1 MHKIMEKTFELI
13 DMLDDS
19 QMIKEL
25 EKYKRQVLENKEIQ
39 ELLKVGNSTSI
50 EYEQL
55 EIKKKLYEYPEYRGY
70 MKYYDE
76 LMFLVMKI
84 NQGLKKFT
92 KNGRRCVR

>member
-13 DMLDDS
+13 DVIDDS
-19 QMIKEL
+19 EMMKEL
-25 EKYKRQVLENKEIQ
+25 EEYKSQVLENKEIQ
-39 ELLKVGNSTSI
+39 ELLKVGNNTSI

-76 LMFLVMKI
+76 LMFLVMEI
-84 NQGLKKFT
+84 NSYLKKFT
-92 KNGRRCVR
+92 NSERRCVR

>member
-19 QMIKEL
+19 EIIKEL

-70 MKYYDE
+70 MKYYDK
-76 LMFLVMKI
+76 LMFLVMEI
-84 NQGLKKFT
+84 NSYFKKFT
-92 KNGRRCVR
+92 NSGRRCVR

>member
-13 DMLDDS
+13 DVIDDS
-19 QMIKEL
+19 EMMKEL
-25 EKYKRQVLENKEIQ
+25 EEYKSQVLENKEIQ

-55 EIKKKLYEYPEYRGY
+55 EIKKKLYNYSEYREY

-76 LMFLVMKI
+76 LMFLVMEI
-84 NQGLKKFT
+84 NSHFKKFT
-92 KNGRRCVR
+92 NSGRRCVR

>member
-19 QMIKEL
+19 EIIKEL

-55 EIKKKLYEYPEYRGY
+55 EIKKKL
-70 MKYYDE
+70 
-76 LMFLVMKI
+76 
-84 NQGLKKFT
+84 
-92 KNGRRCVR
+92 

>member
-13 DMLDDS
+13 DVIDDS
-19 QMIKEL
+19 EMMKEL
-25 EKYKRQVLENKEIQ
+25 EEYKSQVLENKEIQ
-39 ELLKVGNSTSI
+39 ELLKVGNNTSI

-84 NQGLKKFT
+84 NQEFKKFT
-92 KNGRRCVR
+92 NSGRRCVR

>member
-19 QMIKEL
+19 EMIKEL

-39 ELLKVGNSTSI
+39 ELLKVGNNTSI

-70 MKYYDE
+70 MKYYDK

-84 NQGLKKFT
+84 NQWFKNFT

>member
-19 QMIKEL
+19 EMIKEL
-25 EKYKRQVLENKEIQ
+25 EKSKRQVLENKEIQ
-39 ELLKVGNSTSI
+39 ELLKVGNNTSI

-76 LMFLVMKI
+76 LMFLVMEINSYFKKI
-84 NQGLKKFT
+84 TNS
-92 KNGRRCVR
+92 GRRCVR

>member
-13 DMLDDS
+13 DAMDES
-19 QMIKEL
+19 EMMKEL
-25 EKYKRQVLENKEIQ
+25 EKYKGQVLENKEIQ

-70 MKYYDE
+70 MKYYDK
-76 LMFLVMKI
+76 LMFLVMEI
-84 NQGLKKFT
+84 NSYFKKFT
-92 KNGRRCVR
+92 NSGRRCVR

>member
-13 DMLDDS
+13 DAMDES
-19 QMIKEL
+19 EMMKEL
-25 EKYKRQVLENKEIQ
+25 EEYKSQVLENKEIQ
-39 ELLKVGNSTSI
+39 ELLNVGNNTSI

-55 EIKKKLYEYPEYRGY
+55 EIMKKLYEYPEYRGY

-84 NQGLKKFT
+84 NQEFKKFT
-92 KNGRRCVR
+92 NSGRRCVR

>member
-19 QMIKEL
+19 EIIKEL

-39 ELLKVGNSTSI
+39 ELLKVGNNTSI

-84 NQGLKKFT
+84 NQGFKKFT
-92 KNGRRCVR
+92 NSGRRCVR

>member
-19 QMIKEL
+19 EMMKEL

-39 ELLKVGNSTSI
+39 ELLKVGNNTSI

>member
-19 QMIKEL
+19 EIIKEL

-39 ELLKVGNSTSI
+39 ELLKVGNNTSI

-76 LMFLVMKI
+76 LMLLVMKI
-84 NQGLKKFT
+84 NQGFKKFT

>member
-13 DMLDDS
+13 DVIDDS
-19 QMIKEL
+19 EMIKEL

-39 ELLKVGNSTSI
+39 ELLKIGNNTSI

-84 NQGLKKFT
+84 NQGFKKFI

>member
-13 DMLDDS
+13 DVLDDS
-19 QMIKEL
+19 EMMKEL

-39 ELLKVGNSTSI
+39 ELLKVGNNTSI

-55 EIKKKLYEYPEYRGY
+55 EIKKKLYEYPEYKGY

-84 NQGLKKFT
+84 NQGFKKFT

>member
-13 DMLDDS
+13 DAMDES
-19 QMIKEL
+19 EMIKEL

-76 LMFLVMKI
+76 LMFLVMEI
-84 NQGLKKFT
+84 NSYLKKFT
-92 KNGRRCVR
+92 NSERRCVR

>member
-13 DMLDDS
+13 DVIDDS
-19 QMIKEL
+19 EMMKEL
-25 EKYKRQVLENKEIQ
+25 EKYKRQVLKNKEIQ

-84 NQGLKKFT
+84 NQGFKNFT
-92 KNGRRCVR
+92 KNGRRCVK

>member
-13 DMLDDS
+13 DVIDDS
-19 QMIKEL
+19 EMMKEL
-25 EKYKRQVLENKEIQ
+25 EEYKSQVLENKEIQ

-84 NQGLKKFT
+84 NQEFKKFT

>member
-19 QMIKEL
+19 EMIKEL

>member
-13 DMLDDS
+13 DAMDES
-19 QMIKEL
+19 EMIKEL

-39 ELLKVGNSTSI
+39 ELLKVGNNTSI

-55 EIKKKLYEYPEYRGY
+55 EIKKKLYNYSEYREY

-76 LMFLVMKI
+76 LMFLVMEINSYFKKI
-84 NQGLKKFT
+84 TNS
-92 KNGRRCVR
+92 GRRCVR

>member
-19 QMIKEL
+19 EMIKEL

-39 ELLKVGNSTSI
+39 ELLKVGNNTSI

-55 EIKKKLYEYPEYRGY
+55 EIKKKLYVEYI
-70 MKYYDE
+70 
-76 LMFLVMKI
+76 L
-84 NQGLKKFT
+84 
-92 KNGRRCVR
+92 

>member
-19 QMIKEL
+19 EMIKEL

-39 ELLKVGNSTSI
+39 ELLKVGNNTSI

-55 EIKKKLYEYPEYRGY
+55 EIKKKLYNYSEYREY

-84 NQGLKKFT
+84 NQGFKEFT

>member
-19 QMIKEL
+19 EMMKEL
-25 EKYKRQVLENKEIQ
+25 EKYKKQVLENKEIQ
-39 ELLKVGNSTSI
+39 ELLKVGNNTSI

-55 EIKKKLYEYPEYRGY
+55 EIKKKLYEYSEYREY

-84 NQGLKKFT
+84 NQRFNSFT

>member
-19 QMIKEL
+19 EMIKEV

-39 ELLKVGNSTSI
+39 ELLKVGNNTSI

-76 LMFLVMKI
+76 LMFLVMEINSYFKKI
-84 NQGLKKFT
+84 TNS
-92 KNGRRCVR
+92 GRRCVR

>member
-19 QMIKEL
+19 EMMKEL
-25 EKYKRQVLENKEIQ
+25 EKYKKQVLENKEIQ
-39 ELLKVGNSTSI
+39 ELLKVGNNTSI

-84 NQGLKKFT
+84 NQEFKKFT
-92 KNGRRCVR
+92 NSGRRCVR

>member
-13 DMLDDS
+13 DAMDES
-19 QMIKEL
+19 EMIKEL

-39 ELLKVGNSTSI
+39 ELLKVGNNTSI

-55 EIKKKLYEYPEYRGY
+55 EIKKKLYNYSEYREY

-76 LMFLVMKI
+76 LMFLVLKI
-84 NQGLKKFT
+84 NQGFKNFT

>member
-1 MHKIMEKTFELI
+1 MHKIMEKTFDLI
-13 DMLDDS
+13 DAMNES
-19 QMIKEL
+19 EMIKEL

-76 LMFLVMKI
+76 LMFFVMKI

>member
-13 DMLDDS
+13 DVIDDS
-19 QMIKEL
+19 EMMKEL
-25 EKYKRQVLENKEIQ
+25 EEYKSQVLENKEIQ
-39 ELLKVGNSTSI
+39 ELLKVGNNTSI

-84 NQGLKKFT
+84 NQVF
-92 KNGRRCVR
+92 

>member
-19 QMIKEL
+19 EIIKEL

>member
-1 MHKIMEKTFELI
+1 MHKIMEKIIELI

-19 QMIKEL
+19 EMIKEL
-25 EKYKRQVLENKEIQ
+25 EKYKRQVLEHNEIQ
-39 ELLKVGNSTSI
+39 ELLKVGNNTSI

-55 EIKKKLYEYPEYRGY
+55 EIKKNLYEYPEYRGY

-84 NQGLKKFT
+84 NQGFKKFT